1 MSTDSFTR
9 VYARYYRVLLTV
21 AEQRLSGTADA
32 QDVVA
37 ETFRI
42 AWKRDRDGGELT
54 LRWLY
59 GTLRNVIGNE
69 YRRIARA
76 DDYLREASASYVE
89 RMLAPA
95 DDDAIVVRA
104 ALRQLDE
111 ADREILYMAYWEDL
125 SREEIAL
132 ILGYSA
138 TNVRVRLHRAR
149 LRLRSLLHAMDRE
162 GMEVDYGRD

>member
-76 DDYLREASASYVE
+76 DDY
-89 RMLAPA
+89 
-95 DDDAIVVRA
+95 AIVVRA

-111 ADREILYMAYWEDL
+111 ADREILYLAYWEDL
-125 SREEIAL
+125 SREEIAV

-149 LRLRSLLHAMDRE
+149 LRLRSLLIAMARE
-162 GMEVDYGRD
+162 DMEVREYGRD